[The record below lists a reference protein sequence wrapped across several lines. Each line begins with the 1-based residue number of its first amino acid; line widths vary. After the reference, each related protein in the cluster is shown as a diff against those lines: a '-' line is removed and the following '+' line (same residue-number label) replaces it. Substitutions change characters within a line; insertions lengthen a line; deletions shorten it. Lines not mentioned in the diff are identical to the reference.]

1 MKTIFKVV
9 GYDIKTTDGNFL
21 ESCIFWIYADT
32 KDEAIEKAKL
42 YKTEKKEYAVLEVIE
57 KIKEFD
63 ART

>member
-9 GYDIKTTDGNFL
+9 AYDIKTAEGTFID
-21 ESCIFWIYADT
+21 SCIYWIYANNA
-32 KDEAIEKAKL
+32 DEAIKKAKA
-42 YKTEKKEYAVLEVIE
+42 YKISKKEYQVLEVIE